1 MQHYAIPSLV
11 DETPNRVI
19 LHGECNDVS
28 NSNISLEKIASDIKD
43 LSEMCRDYGEN
54 EIFVSYLICRKNSYL
69 NEKVP
74 RINFLLNLICK
85 EKGFVFIDNRYI
97 NIDDLWEDGLH

>member
-1 MQHYAIPSLV
+1 M

-19 LHGECNDVS
+19 LHGGCNDVS
-28 NSNISLEKIASDIKD
+28 NRNISLEEIASDIKD
-43 LSEMCRDYGEN
+43 LAEMCRRYGEN

-74 RINFLLNLICK
+74 RINFLLNLIYK

>member
-1 MQHYAIPSLV
+1 
-11 DETPNRVI
+11 
-19 LHGECNDVS
+19 
-28 NSNISLEKIASDIKD
+28 
-43 LSEMCRDYGEN
+43 MCREYGEN

-74 RINFLLNLICK
+74 RINFLLNLIYK

>member
-1 MQHYAIPSLV
+1 M

-19 LHGECNDVS
+19 LHGGCNDVS
-28 NSNISLEKIASDIKD
+28 NRNISLEEIASDIKD
-43 LSEMCRDYGEN
+43 LAEMCREYGEN

-69 NEKVP
+69 NEKVL
-74 RINFLLNLICK
+74 RINFLLNLICR
-85 EKGFVFIDNRYI
+85 EKGFVFIDNRNI